1 MTSDFYVNE
10 ESGMPNVVDQSLV
23 VIGGMVTGKTVKS
36 TKNNKM
42 MAFIQLEDLLG
53 TVEVIIF
60 RMIMRNTR
68 LS

>member
-1 MTSDFYVNE
+1 
-10 ESGMPNVVDQSLV
+10 MPNVVDQSLV

-60 RMIMRNTR
+60 HND
-68 LS
+68 